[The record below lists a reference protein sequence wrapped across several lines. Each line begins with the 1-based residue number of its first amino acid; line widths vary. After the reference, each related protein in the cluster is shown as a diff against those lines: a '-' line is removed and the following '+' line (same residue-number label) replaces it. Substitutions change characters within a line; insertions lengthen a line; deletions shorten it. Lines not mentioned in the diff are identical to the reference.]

1 MNDPFRCAW
10 LWKDPRVDATLEWY
24 AFIGV
29 ENIDVFARN
38 GGSRYDEDSARQ
50 RDRAIPIEPVR

>member
-10 LWKDPRVDATLEWY
+10 LWEDPKVDATREWY
-24 AFIGV
+24 AVIGV

-38 GGSRYDEDSARQ
+38 GGPKYDSHCARQ
-50 RDRAIPIEPVR
+50 RDRAIPIVPVR